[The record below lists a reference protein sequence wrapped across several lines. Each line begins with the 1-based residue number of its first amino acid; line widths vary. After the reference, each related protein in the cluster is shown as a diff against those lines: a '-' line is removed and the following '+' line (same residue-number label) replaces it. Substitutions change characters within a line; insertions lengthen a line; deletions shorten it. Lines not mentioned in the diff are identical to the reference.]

1 MSRNPLYDYAK
12 QLEEKASKIE
22 VASKGLVKGIKKI
35 IPQKAAMEYRNIANT
50 VIKEFYDSYTPDYY
64 NNRTYSLYNA
74 FKIKSGYGWVDWKLT
89 SGGLDGHRASQ
100 ELIFDYMI
108 EGGWHGGAMADDGIM
123 RYRKPVDKYYY
134 WGRPAVNAGF
144 SPMEEIEKRILQR
157 SKKGWEK
164 EQEQL
169 AIQAFKGV
177 I

>member
-22 VASKGLVKGIKKI
+22 VASKGLIKGIKKI
-35 IPQKAAMEYRNIANT
+35 VPQKAATEYQNIADT
-50 VIKEFYDSYTPDYY
+50 VIKEFYDNYKPDYY

-100 ELIFDYMI
+100 KLIFDYMI
-108 EGGWHGGAMADDGIM
+108 EGGWHGGAMAKDGIM
-123 RYRKPVDKYYY
+123 RYRIPVGEYYR

-144 SPMEEIEKRILQR
+144 SPMGEIEKRILQR
-157 SKKGWEK
+157 SKKGWDK

-169 AIQAFKGV
+169 AIQVFKGV